1 MTVSSASTFLRRLG
15 LCAVA
20 VGLVGLAVAGC
31 VRLLEPRTSDAT
43 YYLLDD
49 ASSPDADSTAAS
61 RPDTTGLR
69 IGLRTPRLASY
80 LDETRLVTR
89 HGANAIEF
97 SEFHRWGE
105 DLDQGIGRT
114 VARALEAR
122 PGIRSVEMVPW
133 PRGATFDYLL
143 QLHVFSFEGV
153 GPRPPGPD
161 ADDDA
166 PVPEGHA
173 QMRVRWTVLTPTDE
187 TILARDQTAHREA
200 DWPVTNYRALASRL
214 GTSLH
219 VLADSIGTGLDT
231 LDRQ

>member
-1 MTVSSASTFLRRLG
+1 MTVSSASLFLRRLG
-15 LCAVA
+15 LGVLA

-43 YYLLDD
+43 YHLLDG
-49 ASSPDADSTAAS
+49 ASSSDTTSADPAPA
-61 RPDTTGLR
+61 DTTGLR

-80 LDETRLVTR
+80 LDETRIVTR
-89 HGANAIEF
+89 RGPNTIEF

-122 PGIRSVEMVPW
+122 PGVQSVETVPW
-133 PRGATFDYLL
+133 PRGATFDHLL
-143 QLHVFSFEGV
+143 QLQVFRFEGA

-166 PVPEGHA
+166 PPPEGNT
-173 QMRVRWTVLTPTDE
+173 QMRVRWTVLDPTDE
-187 TILARDQTAHREA
+187 TIQARDQTAHRTA
-200 DWPVTNYRALASRL
+200 DWPVTDYGALTSRL
-214 GTSLH
+214 GTSLQ
-219 VLADSIGTGLDT
+219 VLADSIGARLDA
-231 LDRQ
+231 LNRR